1 MKALSGERVL
11 RKTEN
16 GVFARI
22 YNRFERGKMKETKEV
37 EGQMLAGEANDSR
50 FFNEE
55 HMYAF
60 LEGKLASGQF
70 PEAQRALPYAREKH
84 KTTKPR
90 GGPGNVP
97 YISHPLMMTC
107 HALAMGL
114 EDDILL
120 AALLLHD
127 VTEDCF
133 IPPEE
138 MPVCSEVQE
147 IVSLVSKNKESYD
160 AQKYFDAIAENP
172 RACMVKCID
181 RCNNLSSMAAA
192 FSGEDEGIHRRDG
205 DLVPEAAGDHQGGA
219 ELQQRSLAAQLPDQ
233 KRDPDGPTL
242 RVINQA
248 EPE

>member
-1 MKALSGERVL
+1 
-11 RKTEN
+11 
-16 GVFARI
+16 
-22 YNRFERGKMKETKEV
+22 
-37 EGQMLAGEANDSR
+37 MLAGEPNDSR
-50 FFNEE
+50 FFDEE

-90 GGPGNVP
+90 GGPGDVP
-97 YISHPLMMTC
+97 YISHPLTMTC

-192 FSGEDEGIHRRDG
+192 FSPEKMKEYIDETETWYPRLLEIIKG
-205 DLVPEAAGDHQGGA
+205 VPSFNNAAWLLNYQIKSVIRTV
-219 ELQQRSLAAQLPDQ
+219 QRF
-233 KRDPDGPTL
+233 
-242 RVINQA
+242 V
-248 EPE
+248 

>member
-1 MKALSGERVL
+1 MS
-11 RKTEN
+11 
-16 GVFARI
+16 
-22 YNRFERGKMKETKEV
+22 
-37 EGQMLAGEANDSR
+37 AGEENDSR
-50 FFNEE
+50 FFDEE

-90 GGPGNVP
+90 GGPGDVP

-147 IVSLVSKNKESYD
+147 IVSLVSKPEEKALYD

-181 RCNNLSSMAAA
+181 RCNNLSTMAVA
-192 FSGEDEGIHRRDG
+192 FSQEKMEEYIQETVTWYLRLLKIIKG
-205 DLVPEAAGDHQGGA
+205 VPEFNNAAWLLAYQI
-219 ELQQRSLAAQLPDQ
+219 RSLIQTIRRFL
-233 KRDPDGPTL
+233 
-242 RVINQA
+242 
-248 EPE
+248 